1 MKLGDGR
8 KVAMRNPPA
17 CAERAELHTQAS
29 QLLSEWLALKDEAVM
44 IRSNHRAYAAKL
56 EEVNRAHKGVQGCR
70 SEVRPTHS
78 RPRLLVTGGQ
88 SLSNLGEEIP
98 DRSRKTR
105 LSATSIL
112 RSLRTCRRARAGS
125 ILLVPRMKRKR
136 SMNEVEI

>member
-1 MKLGDGR
+1 MDEKSR
-8 KVAMRNPPA
+8 CETPPA
-17 CAERAELHTQAS
+17 CAEWAELHTQAS

-88 SLSNLGEEIP
+88 SLSNLGEQIP
-98 DRSRKTR
+98 DRFRKTR
-105 LSATSIL
+105 FWESSRPGNRKLSKT
-112 RSLRTCRRARAGS
+112 
-125 ILLVPRMKRKR
+125 
-136 SMNEVEI
+136 